1 MELIFKNIN
10 TNSLALIS
18 LQINLN
24 QNFEIDKFKKA
35 CNKVAQHNKI
45 NISVYEN
52 QDLDFKIKHNIIFF
66 IDDNKLILYIN
77 HLYYDGYLI
86 SYLLNQIVYS
96 IVFDDVDKFP
106 PVQLNNQIVIQRT
119 LNYKHTRSNFLEQN
133 YLYKEININDFN
145 YYNFIKEIQ
154 RQFPGQILYMLIST
168 RKINKEYLKM
178 GNWIDLLRLE
188 PDDDYYLTLKNN
200 PEKKMLSSIKTL
212 INTNQD
218 VKNNKSIFIN
228 NLSNFEMPYFS
239 TGCFIQ
245 TFPFETISNKNI
257 YIKKGYDSEN
267 INIYF
272 NKSMEEYY
280 LSKKII

>member
-1 MELIFKNIN
+1 MDFVFKNIC
-10 TNSLALIS
+10 TNSLALTKI
-18 LQINLN
+18 QCDFN
-24 QNFEIDKFKKA
+24 QHFEKDKFKKA

-52 QDLDFKIKHNIIFF
+52 QDLDFKIKNNIIFF

-77 HLYYDGYLI
+77 HLYYDGFLI

-106 PVQLNNQIVIQRT
+106 PVQLNNQIIIQRI

-145 YYNFIKEIQ
+145 YYDFIKEIQ
-154 RQFPGQILYMLIST
+154 KQCPEQILYPIIST
-168 RKINKEYLKM
+168 RKINKEYFKM
-178 GNWIDLLRLE
+178 GNWIDVLRLE
-188 PDDDYYLTLKNN
+188 LDDDYYSTLKNN
-200 PEKKMLSSIKTL
+200 PEKKMLSSVKTL
-212 INTNQD
+212 INMTQD
-218 VKNNKSIFIN
+218 IKNKKSIFIN

-257 YIKKGYDSEN
+257 YIKKGYDSKT

-272 NKSMEEYY
+272 NNGMEKYY
-280 LSKKII
+280 LSKK

>member
-1 MELIFKNIN
+1 MEFVFKNICSH
-10 TNSLALIS
+10 SLALLKIQCD
-18 LQINLN
+18 LKP
-24 QNFEIDKFKKA
+24 NFEIDKFKKA

-106 PVQLNNQIVIQRT
+106 PVQFNKQIIIPST
-119 LNYKHTRSNFLEQN
+119 LHYKHMCTTFLQQH

-212 INTNQD
+212 INTIQD
-218 VKNNKSIFIN
+218 VKNNKAIFIN

-257 YIKKGYDSEN
+257 YIKKGYDSKT

-280 LSKKII
+280 LSKKK

>member
-1 MELIFKNIN
+1 MEFFFKNIC
-10 TNSLALIS
+10 TNSLALTKI
-18 LQINLN
+18 QCDLN
-24 QNFEIDKFKKA
+24 QDFEIDKFKKA

-66 IDDNKLILYIN
+66 IDDNKLILYMN
-77 HLYYDGYLI
+77 HLYYDGFLI
-86 SYLLNQIVYS
+86 SYLFNQIVYS

-106 PVQLNNQIVIQRT
+106 PVQLNNQIIIQRT
-119 LNYKHTRSNFLEQN
+119 LNYKHTRSNFLEQY

-145 YYNFIKEIQ
+145 YYDFIKEIQ
-154 RQFPGQILYMLIST
+154 KQCPEQILYPIIST
-168 RKINKEYLKM
+168 RKVNKEYFKM
-178 GNWIDLLRLE
+178 GNWIDCLRLE
-188 PDDDYYLTLKNN
+188 PDDDYYSTLKNN
-200 PEKKMLSSIKTL
+200 PEKKMLSSFKTYMKIILDIK
-212 INTNQD
+212 N
-218 VKNNKSIFIN
+218 KKSIFIN

-257 YIKKGYDSEN
+257 YIKKGYDSKT

-272 NKSMEEYY
+272 NKSMEKYY
-280 LSKKII
+280 LSKK